1 MSARTTSNPRTSI
14 RVRGLMKRLALA
26 SALCVVPA
34 CGGDST
40 GPDNT
45 PTPDALAPFVGR
57 WTANTFVHT
66 LRDDA
71 TTTVDLIAE
80 GASFTVD
87 ISATGSYV
95 GTVQVQ
101 TETRTETGTLRVVG
115 SELVIQPV
123 SPPGPEERVTFIVSG
138 SNMTWTGLSEYDF
151 NIDGI
156 PSPTNVRITFTKS

>member
-1 MSARTTSNPRTSI
+1 MSTRTTFNPLAA
-14 RVRGLMKRLALA
+14 VRRAAYPGRLFLVTLLVLVA
-26 SALCVVPA
+26 A

-40 GPDNT
+40 GPDDT
-45 PTPDALAPFVGR
+45 PSPDALAPFVGR

-80 GASFTVD
+80 GASFTLD

-123 SPPGPEERVTFIVSG
+123 SPPGPEERVTFVVSG
-138 SNMTWTGLSEYDF
+138 SSMTWTGLSEYDF